1 MCLRLSSSTVDLEIS
16 LFGNG
21 SICCDS
27 IDLPAGDC
35 VKAGVGGSL
44 DDDAGAVETG
54 GVLPKDRVSVCDGD
68 IGQYTTIQYLFVLPT
83 HEKKR
88 P

>member
-1 MCLRLSSSTVDLEIS
+1 M
-16 LFGNG
+16 
-21 SICCDS
+21 
-27 IDLPAGDC
+27 
-35 VKAGVGGSL
+35 KAGVGGSL

-68 IGQYTTIQYLFVLPT
+68 IGQYTTIQYLFVLPA
-83 HEKKR
+83 HERKR